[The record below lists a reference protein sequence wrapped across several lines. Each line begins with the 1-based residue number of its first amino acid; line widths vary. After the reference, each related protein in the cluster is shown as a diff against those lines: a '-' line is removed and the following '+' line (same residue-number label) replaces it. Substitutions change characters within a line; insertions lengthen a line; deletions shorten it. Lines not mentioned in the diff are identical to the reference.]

1 MRSGTNGGQ
10 ERAQLSPC
18 FRFIGASGAEE
29 VPRGGNEGWPRHS
42 WRSGVGSSARAS
54 AGVGME
60 RNRWGRGGAEL
71 AAVHSEEA
79 REHETTKW
87 QRRVRRLPCFLRSRT
102 SSRCTTEKMS
112 SLPNF
117 FFCFL
122 PLPAKDFHYYAL
134 FGLNSENGSLPPH
147 RYYWR
152 RGYTSRRQY
161 K

>member
-42 WRSGVGSSARAS
+42 WRSGVGSSACAS

-60 RNRWGRGGAEL
+60 RNRWGRGGGKLTAG
-71 AAVHSEEA
+71 HSEEA
-79 REHETTKW
+79 RENETRKW
-87 QRRVRRLPCFLRSRT
+87 QRRARRLPCFLRSRT
-102 SSRCTTEKMS
+102 ISRCTMEKMRAAF
-112 SLPNF
+112 PTF
-117 FFCFL
+117 FAFWPFL
-122 PLPAKDFHYYAL
+122 RKIFTTTPFS
-134 FGLNSENGSLPPH
+134 GLNSENGLLPPH
-147 RYYWR
+147 RHYWH